1 MSSSS
6 VEVSFDTSALLDST
20 GVDVS
25 DFLVPENSPSPTK
38 RELSSS
44 LQFRPCLNLSLDSM
58 PDLTCHLLFSSE
70 LFLMTQHLRDGGSA
84 VFNPNL
90 SPSKPRFPSGLEID
104 RSEECLRNNK
114 IEKVLSQLSDDT
126 KGDYEMDCELRSSN
140 VTNRFNKKSHD
151 VFDLHLDNFLQE
163 PKKPVSS
170 QFDNENKENLSSVV
184 KPSKRKLVDSAPKT
198 LLRKRRTTPPL
209 PKSSMANGILPASL
223 VGNTAIP
230 VLRTTAS
237 SKVLETSPQRIC
249 VPRSVNLPKQPA
261 IKFQKNNSIFLVD
274 SLTGSVSDATQFGTE
289 LNSSN
294 CEGCPLPDDINEV
307 VQIPT
312 NATGSAVP
320 KMAIIRAIYSKRLW
334 NKKLMEAGKIGF
346 YSKREFEEVKLHEK
360 AQMTVYNDEKKV
372 RWSEDL
378 EW

>member
-1 MSSSS
+1 
-6 VEVSFDTSALLDST
+6 
-20 GVDVS
+20 
-25 DFLVPENSPSPTK
+25 
-38 RELSSS
+38 
-44 LQFRPCLNLSLDSM
+44 M

-90 SPSKPRFPSGLEID
+90 SPSKPRFSSGLEID
-104 RSEECLRNNK
+104 RNEECLRNNK
-114 IEKVLSQLSDDT
+114 IEKLLSQLSDDT
-126 KGDYEMDCELRSSN
+126 EGDYEMDCELRSSN

-151 VFDLHLDNFLQE
+151 AFDLHLDNFLQE

-294 CEGCPLPDDINEV
+294 CEGFPLPDDINEV